1 MITFYKNYFH
11 SADSRGLIKGIINE
25 GNWQE
30 INYFET
36 TKNQIRAEH
45 YHKETDE
52 LFIILK
58 GKIKITLEKIDN
70 NGNRSSKKENYE
82 IKKDDIFVISR
93 MTYHV
98 FEILENSIWIN
109 ALSKKMDRTSPDIHS
124 I

>member
-11 SADSRGLIKGIINE
+11 NADSRGLIKGIINE

-70 NGNRSSKKENYE
+70 NGNRSSKK
-82 IKKDDIFVISR
+82 
-93 MTYHV
+93 
-98 FEILENSIWIN
+98 
-109 ALSKKMDRTSPDIHS
+109 
-124 I
+124 

>member
-11 SADSRGLIKGIINE
+11 NADSRGLIKGIINE

-93 MTYHV
+93 MTYHI

-109 ALSKKMDRTSPDIHS
+109 ALSKKMDLSNPDIHS